1 MDHAKAKRP
10 KELMS
15 IQMMTTFV
23 HDVEH
28 VKMTNAL
35 AFFCSLSW
43 PIGPPNNFGSST
55 DLKFAVKFLRIQHL
69 CVNRFGTFTWF
80 PGHFGVHSD
89 GNNFDCRL
97 AWSHMMSGDSCSYYY
112 FSWKTWLWQKNT
124 REGWY
129 YRGGPT
135 ITLSLFL
142 DLLANRSGVI
152 FFCAC

>member
-1 MDHAKAKRP
+1 MHKGACRQSLGKQRTMLFAIKIRRNFNQVGGSNP
-10 KELMS
+10 IALFRNQLCCVVAS
-15 IQMMTTFV
+15 SFV
-23 HDVEH
+23 
-28 VKMTNAL
+28 
-35 AFFCSLSW
+35 
-43 PIGPPNNFGSST
+43 
-55 DLKFAVKFLRIQHL
+55 LKFAVKFLRIQHL
-69 CVNRFGTFTWF
+69 WVNRFGTFTSF
-80 PGHFGVHSD
+80 PGHFGVDSD